1 MVVIEVPVSK
11 THLWGPLDSAKKGG
25 GLIGSYK
32 MSRLNG
38 GRDVEGRGRGVLGWM
53 VRKNGEEGELDV
65 RALRTSWMPRGL
77 D

>member
-1 MVVIEVPVSK
+1 
-11 THLWGPLDSAKKGG
+11 
-25 GLIGSYK
+25 